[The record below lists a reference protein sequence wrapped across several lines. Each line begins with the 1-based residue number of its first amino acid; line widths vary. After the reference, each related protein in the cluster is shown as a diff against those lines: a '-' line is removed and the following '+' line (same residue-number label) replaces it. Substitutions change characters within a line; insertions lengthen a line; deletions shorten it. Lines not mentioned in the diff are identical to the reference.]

1 MGTDS
6 SEEDWPIGQGSSKPL
21 PHATVREQWIV
32 CTIQIQGYRHNASS
46 CRDRQCRQFA
56 GCRCVRDRPARQCH
70 AIITDWAHRQR
81 AAPAPT
87 IPVAFLRWLL
97 KRHDLAFPRTHA
109 WRDQER
115 APPKSANTP
124 HKSWCAPRSSGPR
137 PKPTSTVRAASW
149 PARSWRRR
157 SGLRRNARPP
167 RPGGRARD
175 LGRSVCWLAGRVLRK
190 VAERGV
196 DHKTSRCYVTAAEG
210 CAGTPESRR

>member
-1 MGTDS
+1 MQRGSEPPRCRDPFPPWS
-6 SEEDWPIGQGSSKPL
+6 SGSSTL
-21 PHATVREQWIV
+21 LGVERSDVGELMQYQTGA
-32 CTIQIQGYRHNASS
+32 
-46 CRDRQCRQFA
+46 RD
-56 GCRCVRDRPARQCH
+56 
-70 AIITDWAHRQR
+70 HRQR

-97 KRHDLAFPRTHA
+97 KRHDLAFSRTHA

-124 HKSWCAPRSSGPR
+124 HKSWCDPRSSGPR

-196 DHKTSRCYVTAAEG
+196 DHKTARCYVTAAEG